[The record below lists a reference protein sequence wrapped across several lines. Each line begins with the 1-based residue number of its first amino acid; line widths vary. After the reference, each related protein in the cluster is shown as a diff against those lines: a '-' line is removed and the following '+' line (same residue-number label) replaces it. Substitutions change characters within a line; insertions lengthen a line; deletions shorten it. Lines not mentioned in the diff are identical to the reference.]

1 MAALERT
8 AVPVWLVVILTAV
21 LFGLA
26 HAYQGRSGIIA
37 TGLMGILF
45 GLARLALGGL
55 APMMLWHAGVDIV
68 AGIAG
73 PRFLLSAGKCV

>member
-1 MAALERT
+1 MAALQRT
-8 AVPVWLVVILTAV
+8 AVPVWLVVILTAA

-26 HAYQGRSGIIA
+26 HAYQGPTGIMA

-45 GLARLALGGL
+45 GLARLAFGSL

-73 PRFLLSAGKCV
+73 PRFLLSTGECA